1 MKNHRSNTSFV
12 LGFSAVF
19 LLILE
24 LSIALPTVFR
34 CAVVAIVGL
43 LTYQSWAQARQ
54 IETLRL
60 SQAVSAYAKHIVAIK
75 NRKSCRP
82 FGCKRISNSKPN
94 S

>member
-24 LSIALPTVFR
+24 LSVGLPTIFR
-34 CAVVAIVGL
+34 CAVVAIVGF
-43 LTYQSWAQARQ
+43 LTYHSWSQARQ

-60 SQAVSAYAKHIVAIK
+60 SQAVSAYATKQTR
-75 NRKSCRP
+75 RKSQKSEMMSTIRL
-82 FGCKRISNSKPN
+82 
-94 S
+94 

>member
-60 SQAVSAYAKHIVAIK
+60 SQAVSAYATKQTH
-75 NRKSCRP
+75 RRDQKSEIMSTIRL
-82 FGCKRISNSKPN
+82 
-94 S
+94 